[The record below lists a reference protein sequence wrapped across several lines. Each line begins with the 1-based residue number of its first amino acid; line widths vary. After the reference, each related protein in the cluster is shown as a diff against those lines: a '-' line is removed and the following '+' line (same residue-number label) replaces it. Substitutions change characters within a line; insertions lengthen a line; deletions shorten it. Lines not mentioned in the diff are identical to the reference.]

1 MRRILYTFLTYT
13 IIGLLSGVYYRE
25 LTKAFEFT
33 GKTQLAIVHTHIL
46 MLGMFMFLILL
57 VFEKLFSISKYY
69 LFNWFYYVYN
79 IGLIVTVAL
88 QGIKGTMQVTGASIS
103 PGIAGIAGLGHMTL
117 SAGFIILFFLLK
129 KAILTHPIEGQTNQ
143 DKKL

>member
-1 MRRILYTFLTYT
+1 
-13 IIGLLSGVYYRE
+13 
-25 LTKAFEFT
+25 
-33 GKTQLAIVHTHIL
+33 
-46 MLGMFMFLILL
+46 
-57 VFEKLFSISKYY
+57 KYY

-88 QGIKGTMQVTGASIS
+88 QGIKGTMQVTGASVS

-143 DKKL
+143 NKKL